1 MLRPKSLTYRY
12 EHLEA
17 QQNHNVFI
25 EEYFSGPDTRIFF
38 DGEEQFEISSLSF
51 SVQEQLKPIYGYAS
65 RTFDDVAVGS
75 RVILG
80 QFTVPLGNHINNN
93 FEAKTYNENRPI
105 PSNGYIERPSWVED
119 IETYTS
125 HKPNP
130 SQTDAT
136 PDVARTVTYYYTSG
150 KTPIYLAPMDH
161 LPSLSELSENE
172 MFEVIEELEHWVQI
186 KTAQTSGFVKKDS
199 LF

>member
-1 MLRPKSLTYRY
+1 MSRPKSFTYRY

-17 QQNHNVFI
+17 QQNHNVFV

-80 QFTVPLGNHINNN
+80 QFTVPLGNHMQNN
-93 FEAKTYNENRPI
+93 FVAKTYDGTDPTPPRD
-105 PSNGYIERPSWVED
+105 YIERPSWVEE
-119 IETYTS
+119 IEGYTTQNRQ
-125 HKPNP
+125 PITTAP
-130 SQTDAT
+130 
-136 PDVARTVTYYYTSG
+136 PVAAKTVTYYYAPT
-150 KTPIYLAPMDH
+150 TVPVYLAPTDTV
-161 LPSLSELSENE
+161 PSLSELSENE
-172 MFEVIEELEHWVQI
+172 MFEVVEELENWVQI
-186 KTAQTSGFVKKDS
+186 KTAQTSGFVKKVS